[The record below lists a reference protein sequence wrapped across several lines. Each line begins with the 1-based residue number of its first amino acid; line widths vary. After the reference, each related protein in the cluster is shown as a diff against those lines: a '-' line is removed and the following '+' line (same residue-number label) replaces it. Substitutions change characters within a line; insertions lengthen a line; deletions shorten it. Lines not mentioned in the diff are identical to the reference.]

1 MPIIG
6 TAGHV
11 DHGKSTLV
19 QALTGRDPDRWT
31 EEKERGLT
39 IDLGFAWAL
48 LGEETVGF
56 VDVPGHERFIK
67 NMLAGVG
74 GLDVALFVVAA
85 DEGWMPQSE
94 EHLAVLDLL
103 GVAHGIIALT
113 RIDVA
118 DSDLIELSTLDVE
131 EHVASTVAETWPII
145 EVSALTGQGIDDLA
159 AALGEALAAAG
170 PPRDAGSPRMWVDR
184 AFGIAGAGVVATG
197 TLTGGTLSVGDRL
210 QCYPGGETRV
220 RSLQSHELDR
230 ETIGPGSRAAA
241 NLVGVE
247 QRDLERGTL
256 LAAPGAIGMSDRFL
270 AQLRFPPRSPGEVT
284 DRGAYHVHL
293 GTATVPARLRAVTT
307 GTEPA
312 VIITTD
318 LPVPVSVG
326 DRFILRDT
334 GRRSVVAGGTIL
346 DPTPLRR
353 PTADHVTILSGA
365 VGHGPN
371 ELADALVAVHGTIG
385 VIELDRSTGGG
396 VPAGAVTVGNQYL
409 SPEVFADR
417 GRALTAAVVDY
428 HQRYPLRPGLP
439 KSEAASRLQI
449 DASLVLAL
457 VEATPDLV
465 EEGPAILRTGFTTE
479 LGPDEVTAWDTA
491 RETLASDLAV
501 PRASELGLSDEVRHV
516 LIRRGDLVRVDVDLV
531 LLPDQIEEIT
541 AGIRELPDGFTV
553 AVFRDHFGLSRR
565 HAVPLLEWLDAE
577 GWTRRRGDG
586 RSVSS
591 PARRFRW
598 RRSDSVR
605 PPQIP

>member
-39 IDLGFAWAL
+39 IDLGFAWAQ
-48 LGEETVGF
+48 LGEQAVGF

-67 NMLAGVG
+67 NMLAGIG

-113 RIDVA
+113 RVDLA
-118 DSDLIELSTLDVE
+118 EPDLIELSMLDVE
-131 EHVASTVAETWPII
+131 EHVAGTVAEAWPVV
-145 EVSALTGQGIDDLA
+145 EVSAVTGEGVEALV
-159 AALGEALAAAG
+159 AALEVELAAAG
-170 PPRDAGSPRMWVDR
+170 PTPDAGSPRMWVDR
-184 AFGIAGAGVVATG
+184 AFGISGAGVVATG
-197 TLTGGTLSVGDRL
+197 TLTGGSLSVGDRL

-220 RSLQSHELDR
+220 RSLQSHEIDR
-230 ETIGPGSRAAA
+230 ETITPGSRAAA

-247 QRDLERGTL
+247 RRDLERGTL
-256 LAAPGAIGMSDRFL
+256 LAAPGAVGMSDRFL
-270 AQLRFPPRSPGEVT
+270 AALRFPPRSGGEIT

-307 GTEPA
+307 GSEPA

-318 LPVPVSVG
+318 LPVPAAVG

-346 DPTPLRR
+346 DPTPLKR
-353 PTADHVTILSGA
+353 PTASDIVALSRAAGQ
-365 VGHGPN
+365 GPN
-371 ELADALVAVHGTIG
+371 ERADALVAIHGA
-385 VIELDRSTGGG
+385 IEMAELARSTGGG
-396 VPAGAVTVGNQYL
+396 IPATAITVGNRYL
-409 SPEVFADR
+409 SPDVFADR
-417 GRALTAAVVDY
+417 RRELEKAVDDY
-428 HQRYPLRPGLP
+428 HERYPLRAGLP

-449 DASLVLAL
+449 DATLVLAL
-457 VEATPDLV
+457 VEAAPDLI
-465 EEGPAILRTGFTTE
+465 EDGPAVLRTGFAVE
-479 LGPDEVTAWDTA
+479 LGPEEHAAWNAA
-491 RETLASDLAV
+491 RLVLAADLAV
-501 PRASELGLSDEVRHV
+501 PRASELRMSDELRHV
-516 LIRRGDLVRVDVDLV
+516 LIRRGDLIRIDDDLL
-531 LLPDQIEEIT
+531 LLPDQIDSIT
-541 AGIRELPDGFTV
+541 AGIRTLPDGFTV
-553 AVFRDHFGLSRR
+553 AEFRDHFGLSRR
-565 HAVPLLEWLDAE
+565 HAVPLLEWLDDA

-591 PARRFRW
+591 PRAG
-598 RRSDSVR
+598 SAGDA
-605 PPQIP
+605 PTP